1 MSTCK
6 SFAPIVDEH
15 SRILIL
21 GSMPGIKSLEQQEY
35 YAHPQNRF
43 WRLLALLL
51 QEDVP
56 QDYSAKQAL
65 LHKHHIALWDTLG
78 YCEREGSLDSS
89 IKNEAPNAVVELAG
103 ELPHLQAV
111 VCNGGKAAAAFKKY
125 LPKTSRA
132 GAGLLSAVYK
142 SCQRAPAFGGFGR
155 ALAGYFAI
163 FSIREV
169 LQGVKKH
176 RFMIQ

>member
-1 MSTCK
+1 MSACK
-6 SFAPIVDEH
+6 SFAPIADED

-51 QEDVP
+51 QEEVP
-56 QDYSAKQAL
+56 QDYAAKQAL
-65 LHKHHIALWDTLG
+65 LHKHHVALWDTLG
-78 YCEREGSLDSS
+78 YCERDGSLDSN

-111 VCNGGKAAAAFKKY
+111 VCNGGKAGAAFKKY
-125 LPKTSRA
+125 FAKKMPERVQVFYLSSTS
-132 GAGLLSAVYK
+132 
-142 SCQRAPAFGGFGR
+142 PANAR
-155 ALAGYFAI
+155 LCLEDLAEHWQVI
-163 FSIREV
+163 
-169 LQGVKKH
+169 LQ
-176 RFMIQ
+176 FLA

>member
-51 QEDVP
+51 NEDMP
-56 QDYSAKQAL
+56 QDYVAKQAL
-65 LHKHHIALWDTLG
+65 LHKHHLALWDTLG

-89 IKNEAPNAVVELAG
+89 IKNEAPNAVVELVS

-111 VCNGGKAAAAFKKY
+111 VGKAGAAFKKY
-125 LPKTSRA
+125 FAKKMPEQVRIFYLPSTSPANARLRLE
-132 GAGLLSAVYK
+132 GLAEHWQVIL
-142 SCQRAPAFGGFGR
+142 QF
-155 ALAGYFAI
+155 LA
-163 FSIREV
+163 
-169 LQGVKKH
+169 
-176 RFMIQ
+176 

>member
-6 SFAPIVDEH
+6 SFAPIADEQ

-51 QEDVP
+51 NEDMP
-56 QDYSAKQAL
+56 QNYAVKQAL
-65 LHKHHIALWDTLG
+65 LHKHHLALWDTLG
-78 YCEREGSLDSS
+78 YCERDGSLDSN
-89 IKNEAPNAVVELAG
+89 IKNEAPNAVIELVS

-111 VCNGGKAAAAFKKY
+111 VCLSGCRFSICRPQV
-125 LPKTSRA
+125 LPTRA
-132 GAGLLSAVYK
+132 CVLKVWLSA
-142 SCQRAPAFGGFGR
+142 GGLFCN
-155 ALAGYFAI
+155 F
-163 FSIREV
+163 
-169 LQGVKKH
+169 
-176 RFMIQ
+176 

>member
-6 SFAPIVDEH
+6 SFAPIADEQ

-51 QEDVP
+51 NEDVP
-56 QDYSAKQAL
+56 QNYAVKQAL
-65 LHKHHIALWDTLG
+65 LHKHHLALWDTLG
-78 YCEREGSLDSS
+78 YCERDGSLDSN
-89 IKNEAPNAVVELAG
+89 IKNEAPNAVIELVS

-111 VCNGGKAAAAFKKY
+111 VCNGGNI
-125 LPKTSRA
+125 LPKNCLSGCRFSICRPQVLPTRA
-132 GAGLLSAVYK
+132 CVLKVWLSA
-142 SCQRAPAFGGFGR
+142 GGLFCN
-155 ALAGYFAI
+155 F
-163 FSIREV
+163 
-169 LQGVKKH
+169 
-176 RFMIQ
+176 

>member
-1 MSTCK
+1 MATCK

-51 QEDVP
+51 QENVP

-65 LHKHHIALWDTLG
+65 LHKHHLALWDTLG
-78 YCEREGSLDSS
+78 YCERDGSLDSN

-111 VCNGGKAAAAFKKY
+111 VCNGGKAGAAFKNI
-125 LPKTSRA
+125 LPKNCRSRCRSFICRRQVRPMRVCVWQIWRSA
-132 GAGLLSAVYK
+132 GRLF
-142 SCQRAPAFGGFGR
+142 CNF
-155 ALAGYFAI
+155 
-163 FSIREV
+163 
-169 LQGVKKH
+169 
-176 RFMIQ
+176 

>member
-1 MSTCK
+1 MSACK
-6 SFAPIVDEH
+6 SFAPIADED

-51 QEDVP
+51 DEAAP
-56 QDYSAKQAL
+56 QDYAAKQAL
-65 LHKHHIALWDTLG
+65 LYKHHVALWDTLG
-78 YCEREGSLDSS
+78 YCERDGSLDSN

-111 VCNGGKAAAAFKKY
+111 VCNGGKAGAAFKKY
-125 LPKTSRA
+125 FAKKMPERVQIFYLPSTS
-132 GAGLLSAVYK
+132 
-142 SCQRAPAFGGFGR
+142 PANAR
-155 ALAGYFAI
+155 LRLEDLAEQWQVI
-163 FSIREV
+163 
-169 LQGVKKH
+169 LQ
-176 RFMIQ
+176 FLA

>member
-1 MSTCK
+1 MSACK
-6 SFAPIVDEH
+6 SFAPIADED

-51 QEDVP
+51 QEEVP
-56 QDYSAKQAL
+56 QDYAAKQAL
-65 LHKHHIALWDTLG
+65 LHKHHVALWDTLG
-78 YCEREGSLDSS
+78 YCERDGSLDSN

-111 VCNGGKAAAAFKKY
+111 VCNGGAAFKKY
-125 LPKTSRA
+125 FAKKMPERVQVFYLPSTS
-132 GAGLLSAVYK
+132 
-142 SCQRAPAFGGFGR
+142 PANAR
-155 ALAGYFAI
+155 LRLENLAEHWQVI
-163 FSIREV
+163 
-169 LQGVKKH
+169 LQ
-176 RFMIQ
+176 FLA

>member
-1 MSTCK
+1 MSACK
-6 SFAPIVDEH
+6 SFASIADED

-51 QEDVP
+51 QEEVP
-56 QDYSAKQAL
+56 QDYAAKQAL
-65 LHKHHIALWDTLG
+65 LHKHHVALWDTLG
-78 YCEREGSLDSS
+78 YCERDGSLDSN

-111 VCNGGKAAAAFKKY
+111 VCNGGKAGAAFKKY
-125 LPKTSRA
+125 FAKKMPERVQVFYLPSTS
-132 GAGLLSAVYK
+132 
-142 SCQRAPAFGGFGR
+142 PANAR
-155 ALAGYFAI
+155 LRLENLAEHWQVI
-163 FSIREV
+163 
-169 LQGVKKH
+169 LQ
-176 RFMIQ
+176 FLA

>member
-1 MSTCK
+1 MSACK

-51 QEDVP
+51 Q
-56 QDYSAKQAL
+56 DYSAKQAL

-78 YCEREGSLDSS
+78 YCERDGSLDSN

-111 VCNGGKAAAAFKKY
+111 VCNGGKAGAAFKKY
-125 LPKTSRA
+125 FAKKMPERVQVFYLPSTS
-132 GAGLLSAVYK
+132 
-142 SCQRAPAFGGFGR
+142 PANAR
-155 ALAGYFAI
+155 LRLEDLAEHWQVI
-163 FSIREV
+163 
-169 LQGVKKH
+169 LQ
-176 RFMIQ
+176 FLA

>member
-43 WRLLALLL
+43 WRLLALL
-51 QEDVP
+51 P

-65 LHKHHIALWDTLG
+65 LHKHHLALWDTLG
-78 YCEREGSLDSS
+78 YCERVGSLDSN
-89 IKNEAPNAVVELAG
+89 IKNEAPNAVAELAG

-125 LPKTSRA
+125 FAKKMPEQVQIFYLPSTS
-132 GAGLLSAVYK
+132 
-142 SCQRAPAFGGFGR
+142 PANAR
-155 ALAGYFAI
+155 LRLEDLAEHWQVI
-163 FSIREV
+163 
-169 LQGVKKH
+169 LQ
-176 RFMIQ
+176 FLA

>member
-6 SFAPIVDEH
+6 SFAPIADEQ

-51 QEDVP
+51 DEAVP
-56 QDYSAKQAL
+56 QDYTAKQVL
-65 LHKHHIALWDTLG
+65 LHKYHLALWDTLG
-78 YCEREGSLDSS
+78 YCEREGSLDSN

-125 LPKTSRA
+125 FAKKMPEQVRIFYLPSTS
-132 GAGLLSAVYK
+132 
-142 SCQRAPAFGGFGR
+142 PANAR
-155 ALAGYFAI
+155 LRLEDLAEHWQVI
-163 FSIREV
+163 
-169 LQGVKKH
+169 LQ
-176 RFMIQ
+176 FLA

>member
-51 QEDVP
+51 NEDVP
-56 QDYSAKQAL
+56 QDYAAKQAL
-65 LHKHHIALWDTLG
+65 LHKHHLALWDTLG
-78 YCEREGSLDSS
+78 YCERDGSLDSN

-103 ELPHLQAV
+103 KLPHLQAV
-111 VCNGGKAAAAFKKY
+111 VCNGGKAGAAFKKY
-125 LPKTSRA
+125 FAKKCLSKCEFFICRLQVLPTRA
-132 GAGLLSAVYK
+132 CVWRIWQSAGRLF
-142 SCQRAPAFGGFGR
+142 CNF
-155 ALAGYFAI
+155 
-163 FSIREV
+163 
-169 LQGVKKH
+169 
-176 RFMIQ
+176 

>member
-111 VCNGGKAAAAFKKY
+111 VCNGGKAAVAFKKY
-125 LPKTSRA
+125 FAKKCLSRCKFFICRLQVLPTRA
-132 GAGLLSAVYK
+132 CVWRIWQSAGRLF
-142 SCQRAPAFGGFGR
+142 CNF
-155 ALAGYFAI
+155 
-163 FSIREV
+163 
-169 LQGVKKH
+169 
-176 RFMIQ
+176 

>member
-21 GSMPGIKSLEQQEY
+21 GSMPGINRWSSREY

-51 QEDVP
+51 DEAVP
-56 QDYSAKQAL
+56 QDYAAKQAL

-89 IKNEAPNAVVELAG
+89 IKNETPNAVVELAG

-125 LPKTSRA
+125 FAKKCLNRCEFFICLLQVRPMRA
-132 GAGLLSAVYK
+132 CVWRIWQSAGRLF
-142 SCQRAPAFGGFGR
+142 CNF
-155 ALAGYFAI
+155 
-163 FSIREV
+163 
-169 LQGVKKH
+169 
-176 RFMIQ
+176 

>member
-51 QEDVP
+51 DEAVP
-56 QDYSAKQAL
+56 QDYTAKQVL
-65 LHKHHIALWDTLG
+65 LHKYHLALWDTLG
-78 YCEREGSLDSS
+78 YCEREGSLDSN

-111 VCNGGKAAAAFKKY
+111 VCNGGKAGAAFKKY
-125 LPKTSRA
+125 FAKKCLSRCNFFICRRQVLPTRA
-132 GAGLLSAVYK
+132 CVWRIWQSAGRLF
-142 SCQRAPAFGGFGR
+142 CNF
-155 ALAGYFAI
+155 
-163 FSIREV
+163 
-169 LQGVKKH
+169 
-176 RFMIQ
+176 

>member
-51 QEDVP
+51 NEDVP
-56 QDYSAKQAL
+56 QDYAAKQAL

-125 LPKTSRA
+125 FAKKLPQQVQVFYLPSTS
-132 GAGLLSAVYK
+132 
-142 SCQRAPAFGGFGR
+142 PANAR
-155 ALAGYFAI
+155 LRLADLAERWQVI
-163 FSIREV
+163 
-169 LQGVKKH
+169 LQ
-176 RFMIQ
+176 FLA

>member
-6 SFAPIVDEH
+6 SFAPIVDGH

-51 QEDVP
+51 DEAVP
-56 QDYSAKQAL
+56 QDYAAKQAW
-65 LHKHHIALWDTLG
+65 LHKHHLALWDTLG

-89 IKNEAPNAVVELAG
+89 IKNETPNAVAELVS

-111 VCNGGKAAAAFKKY
+111 VCNGGKAGAAFKKY
-125 LPKTSRA
+125 FAKKMPKQVRIFYLPSTS
-132 GAGLLSAVYK
+132 
-142 SCQRAPAFGGFGR
+142 PANAR
-155 ALAGYFAI
+155 LRLEDLAEHWQVI
-163 FSIREV
+163 
-169 LQGVKKH
+169 LQ
-176 RFMIQ
+176 FLA

>member
-51 QEDVP
+51 QEDVAH
-56 QDYSAKQAL
+56 DYSAK
-65 LHKHHIALWDTLG
+65 HKHHLALWDTLG
-78 YCEREGSLDSS
+78 YCERVGSLDSN
-89 IKNEAPNAVVELAG
+89 IKNEAPNAVAELAG

-125 LPKTSRA
+125 FAKKMPEQVQIFYLPSTS
-132 GAGLLSAVYK
+132 
-142 SCQRAPAFGGFGR
+142 PANAR
-155 ALAGYFAI
+155 LRLEDLAEHWQVI
-163 FSIREV
+163 
-169 LQGVKKH
+169 LQ
-176 RFMIQ
+176 FLA

>member
-1 MSTCK
+1 MSACK
-6 SFAPIVDEH
+6 SFAPIADED

-51 QEDVP
+51 QENVP
-56 QDYSAKQAL
+56 QDYPAKQAL
-65 LHKHHIALWDTLG
+65 LHKHHLALWDTLG
-78 YCEREGSLDSS
+78 YCERDGSLDSN

-111 VCNGGKAAAAFKKY
+111 VCNGGKAGAAFKKY
-125 LPKTSRA
+125 FAKKMPERVQVFYLPSTS
-132 GAGLLSAVYK
+132 
-142 SCQRAPAFGGFGR
+142 PANAR
-155 ALAGYFAI
+155 LCLEDLAEHWQVI
-163 FSIREV
+163 
-169 LQGVKKH
+169 LQ
-176 RFMIQ
+176 FLA

>member
-6 SFAPIVDEH
+6 SFAPIADEQ

-51 QEDVP
+51 REDAP
-56 QDYSAKQAL
+56 QDYAAKQAM
-65 LHKHHIALWDTLG
+65 LHKHHLALWDTLG
-78 YCEREGSLDSS
+78 YCERDGSLDSN
-89 IKNEAPNAVVELAG
+89 IKNEAPNAVAELVS

-111 VCNGGKAAAAFKKY
+111 VCNGGKALQPLKIFAKKC
-125 LPKTSRA
+125 LR
-132 GAGLLSAVYK
+132 
-142 SCQRAPAFGGFGR
+142 
-155 ALAGYFAI
+155 GYR
-163 FSIREV
+163 FSICRPQV
-169 LQGVKKH
+169 LPTRACALKVWQSAG
-176 RFMIQ
+176 RLFCNF